1 MTTQCTRTATV
12 SLALALTATL
22 AAAGCSAGSTA
33 TSSGGSAS
41 GGAKSTALAVGLVA
55 EPANLDFTK
64 TDGAAIPQALLGNVY
79 DGLVKLDND
88 GKIVPDLA
96 TTWTVSP
103 DRKTYT
109 FDLTGD
115 ATFTNGAKFTAED
128 AVFSINRVK
137 TDWTISLK
145 SAMDVVKDAKA
156 LSPTRLQVTLAK
168 PSNDWLYRMTTR
180 VGAMFSRTGVDKLA
194 TDPVGTGPYKLT
206 KWNRGDSIAL
216 TRNDSYF
223 GKKPYFQTVTLKYF
237 KDATALN
244 NALLTGTI
252 NVIGTVQAPESL
264 AQFSSNGKY
273 QVIEGTTNG
282 EVVLSLNNAKAPLND
297 VRVRQAVR
305 FAIDHKALVDTC
317 WAGRGKLIGS
327 MVPPTD
333 PWYEDLTGMYPHDV
347 AKAKALLASAG
358 KTGVNLRLRLPTLPY
373 ATSCG
378 QVVKSQLEQAGFKV
392 TLDQLEFP
400 AAWLTTVFKNADYDM
415 SIVAHVEPRDMGAV
429 FNPEYYT
436 RYSDPTFAKDIA
448 AADQGTE
455 QEQVADMKKAA
466 RRLSENAAADWLFLL
481 PNLVVAEKGITG
493 LPTNAIS
500 ESLDLS
506 NLARS

>member
-1 MTTQCTRTATV
+1 MTTQPTRTATV

-33 TSSGGSAS
+33 TGSGGSAS
-41 GGAKSTALAVGLVA
+41 AGAKSTALAVGLVA
-55 EPANLDFTK
+55 EPANLDFTR

-237 KDATALN
+237 KDPTALN

-264 AQFSSNGKY
+264 AQFSSNSKY

-333 PWYEDLTGMYPHDV
+333 PWYEDLTGMYPQDV
-347 AKAKALLASAG
+347 A
-358 KTGVNLRLRLPTLPY
+358 
-373 ATSCG
+373 
-378 QVVKSQLEQAGFKV
+378 
-392 TLDQLEFP
+392 
-400 AAWLTTVFKNADYDM
+400 
-415 SIVAHVEPRDMGAV
+415 
-429 FNPEYYT
+429 
-436 RYSDPTFAKDIA
+436 
-448 AADQGTE
+448 
-455 QEQVADMKKAA
+455 
-466 RRLSENAAADWLFLL
+466 
-481 PNLVVAEKGITG
+481 
-493 LPTNAIS
+493 
-500 ESLDLS
+500 
-506 NLARS
+506 